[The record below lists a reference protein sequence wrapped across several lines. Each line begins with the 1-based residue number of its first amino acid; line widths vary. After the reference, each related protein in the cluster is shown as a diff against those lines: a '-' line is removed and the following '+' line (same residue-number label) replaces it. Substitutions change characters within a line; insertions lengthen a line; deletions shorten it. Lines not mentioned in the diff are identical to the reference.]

1 MVLLSYLV
9 LIETNLNKV
18 EVRID
23 GGFKCA
29 IVGMGSARYSWG
41 SICDY
46 KTVRAEPVEA

>member
-1 MVLLSYLV
+1 MVLLNSLV
-9 LIETNLNKV
+9 LIETNLL
-18 EVRID
+18 RID